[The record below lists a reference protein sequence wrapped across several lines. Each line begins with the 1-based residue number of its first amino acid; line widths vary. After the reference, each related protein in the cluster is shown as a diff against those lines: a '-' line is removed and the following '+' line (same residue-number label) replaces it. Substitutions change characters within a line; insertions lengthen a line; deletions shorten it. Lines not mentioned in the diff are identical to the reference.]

1 MAVRTRIKS
10 QEYERLSEETK
21 TKLINQEKPNI
32 KDLVPSTIII
42 KNKNNINIINEKL
55 LHQLILEN
63 ISSFMKELGNGY
75 SFIDSE

>member
-32 KDLVPSTIII
+32 KDLVPSPIII
-42 KNKNNINIINEKL
+42 KNKNNII
-55 LHQLILEN
+55 
-63 ISSFMKELGNGY
+63 
-75 SFIDSE
+75 